1 MSFAADMARIAT
13 KTGGK
18 LEKLGRAVKIST
30 FSGVIN
36 DTRVDTGRLR
46 GNFQTSEGM
55 PINTTTDRLSPTGA
69 ESIAEVIS
77 TVQAFSLSFM
87 TNNLPYAIV
96 YEEKDAMIARNVQIT
111 TNNISRMVA
120 ELNR

>member
-46 GNFQTSEGM
+46 GNFQTSEGL
-55 PINTTTDRLSPTGA
+55 PTNTTTDRLSPSGS
-69 ESIAEVIS
+69 ESIQEVIS
-77 TVQAFSLSFM
+77 TVQPFSLSYM
-87 TNNLPYAIV
+87 TNNLPYAEV

-111 TNNISRMVA
+111 LNNISRMVS
-120 ELNR
+120 ELTR